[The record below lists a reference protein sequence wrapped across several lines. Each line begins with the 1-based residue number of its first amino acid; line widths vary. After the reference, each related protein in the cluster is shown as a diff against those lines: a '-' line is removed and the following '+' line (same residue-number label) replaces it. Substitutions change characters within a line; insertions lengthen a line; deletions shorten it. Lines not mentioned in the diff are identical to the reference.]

1 MSKRSKLLL
10 SMCNHKTVKGT
21 IIVDW
26 SYLKIL
32 FYLIL
37 YILYIILSYLNLENT
52 VESESESS
60 SISVNYDYSSD
71 EFYIPPTKNI
81 QSEES
86 SDDDILNNNGR

>member
-10 SMCNHKTVKGT
+10 SMCNNKTVKGT

-37 YILYIILSYLNLENT
+37 YIYIILSYLNLENT
-52 VESESESS
+52 VESDSESG
-60 SISVNYDYSSD
+60 SVNYDYSSD